1 MSVLQPFIA
10 RLADGRVL
18 TRSEARDAFR
28 AIMSGDAGEIE
39 MAAFLMAL
47 RLRGETVDE
56 IAGGADVLRS
66 KASMLEAPDG
76 AVDTCGTGGDGL
88 GTYNISTAAAIVTAA
103 CGVPV
108 AKHGNKAVSSK
119 SGSADVLAQLGVAL
133 DIPLERTQAC
143 LDRLG
148 ICFLLAPKHHGAM
161 RHVAPVRKAMGIR
174 TIFNV
179 LGPLSNPAGAKR
191 QLIGVFSADW
201 LLPLAETLK
210 ALGSQRVWVVHGS
223 DGLDELTVTG
233 PSRVAALEDGA
244 VTSFEVMPRD
254 AGLNEHGLEG
264 LIGGTAEDNAAA
276 LQAVLDG
283 EAGAYRDVVLLNT
296 AAALLVA
303 GKVADLTAGAERAAA
318 AIDSGG
324 AADLL
329 KRWADLSRG
338 EDANVRHAG

>member
-1 MSVLQPFIA
+1 MSSLQPFIA
-10 RLADGRVL
+10 QLAEGGTLSRNQA
-18 TRSEARDAFR
+18 REAFS
-28 AIMSGDAGEIE
+28 AIMSGSAGEIE

-56 IAGGADVLRS
+56 IAGGAEVLRA
-66 KASMLEAPDG
+66 KASLLKAPSG
-76 AVDTCGTGGDGL
+76 AIDTCGTGGDGL

-119 SGSADVLAQLGVAL
+119 SGSADVLARLGIEL
-133 DIPLERTQAC
+133 DIPLERAQAC

-161 RHVAPVRKAMGIR
+161 RHVAPVRKAMGVR

-179 LGPLSNPAGAKR
+179 LGPLCNPAGARR
-191 QLIGVFSADW
+191 QLIGVFSPDW
-201 LLPLAETLK
+201 LMPLAETLK
-210 ALGSQRVWVVHGS
+210 ALGSERVWVVHGS

-233 PSRVAALEDGA
+233 PSRVAALEDGT
-244 VTSFEVMPRD
+244 VTIFEATPAD
-254 AGLNEHGLEG
+254 AGLREHGLDG

-283 EAGAYRDVVLLNT
+283 ADGAYRDIVLLNS

-303 GKVADLTAGAERAAA
+303 GKVDDLKAGAARAAS

-329 KRWADLSRG
+329 KRWADMSRS
-338 EDANVRHAG
+338 EESDVRHAG